1 MNTVYRL
8 TPVEP
13 FDLAGVESWLED
25 MAGQGLYLKRFRPL
39 FSSFTRGAPR
49 RVRYRVEYVPDL
61 WPDDEVPGN
70 LFDLYEEMG
79 WDYVGSVGGERSLLL
94 FRARTAHATEP
105 HTDPPLQ
112 GELLG
117 KLARR
122 LRRNFILV
130 CVLLG
135 IALGIPLYS
144 LFSSGTPWLELVQES
159 ALFLVFLY
167 GVFLLFS
174 LPSEFQDWR
183 RMAKL
188 ARSLRQGTP
197 LTHKIPYKNRSRRNL
212 ASFLFFSILL
222 VLLLFAQ
229 YILPFTGGSARS
241 LDKLEDFTVL
251 SIQSLE
257 GEDYRPSS
265 FVADGVDYANFCD
278 RERYLLAPTAW
289 ETVQSGT
296 WDNDLWVRLEVDWY
310 RPLVPSRARP
320 LAADLLKDAIKLDKS
335 VWWDADAWW
344 TQAQTEG
351 WTVTEY
357 TPEDMDYLA
366 VARREGSPFQI
377 AAAAGSGR
385 AVVARYTGHGDLE
398 EHLEELIQ
406 MTAPTEG

>member
-79 WDYVGSVGGERSLLL
+79 WDYVGSIGGERSLLL

-159 ALFLVFLY
+159 ALLVVLLY
-167 GVFLLFS
+167 GVVLVFS

-183 RMAKL
+183 RMTKL
-188 ARSLRQGTP
+188 VRSLRQGTP
-197 LTHKIPYKNRSRRNL
+197 LSHKVPYKNRSRRNL
-212 ASFLFFSILL
+212 LASLCFVTLLILL
-222 VLLLFAQ
+222 IFTQ
-229 YILPFTGGSARS
+229 YILPFTKGPARN
-241 LDKLEDFTVL
+241 LDKLEDFTL
-251 SIQSLE
+251 LPIQSLE
-257 GEDYRPSS
+257 GEGYQPDA

-289 ETVQSGT
+289 ETVQSGK
-296 WDNDLWVRLEVDWY
+296 WDNRLWVRLEVDWY
-310 RPLVPSRARP
+310 RPLFPSMARP

-357 TPEDMDYLA
+357 TPEGMDYLA

-377 AAAAGSGR
+377 AAAAGNGR

-406 MTAPTEG
+406 MTAPAEG

>member
-79 WDYVGSVGGERSLLL
+79 WDYVGSIGGERSLLL

-144 LFSSGTPWLELVQES
+144 IFSSGTPWLELVQES

-167 GVFLLFS
+167 GVFLFFS

-183 RMAKL
+183 RMSKL

-257 GEDYRPSS
+257 GEGYRPGS

-310 RPLVPSRARP
+310 RPLFSSMARP
-320 LAADLLKDAIKLDKS
+320 LAADLLKDAIKLDES

-357 TPEDMDYLA
+357 TPEGMDYLA

-377 AAAAGSGR
+377 AAAAGNGR

-406 MTAPTEG
+406 MTAPAEG

>member
-79 WDYVGSVGGERSLLL
+79 WDYVGSIGGERSLLL
-94 FRARTAHATEP
+94 FRARTAHAPEP

-112 GELLG
+112 GELLV

-265 FVADGVDYANFCD
+265 FVADGVDYANFYD

-310 RPLVPSRARP
+310 RPLFPSMARP
-320 LAADLLKDAIKLDKS
+320 LAADLLQDAMKLEKS
-335 VWWDADAWW
+335 VWWDPDFWW
-344 TQAQTEG
+344 TQAQAEG

-357 TPEDMDYLA
+357 TPEGMDYLA

-377 AAAAGSGR
+377 AAAAGNGR